1 MCKMIVFLISSS
13 LLVPNNK
20 RKDTKA
26 KRLRPKRS
34 KPIISPID
42 LRRVVRQFL
51 FYPNIS
57 NPCMEIDANLSIPQ
71 SVDSHGFISSIY
83 LSQQGKSAS
92 RACIM
97 KGCSSNRI
105 RTYKAPRNLIPID

>member
-1 MCKMIVFLISSS
+1 
-13 LLVPNNK
+13 
-20 RKDTKA
+20 
-26 KRLRPKRS
+26 
-34 KPIISPID
+34 
-42 LRRVVRQFL
+42 
-51 FYPNIS
+51 
-57 NPCMEIDANLSIPQ
+57 
-71 SVDSHGFISSIY
+71 